1 MSVTP
6 IGDLPVSASA
16 ATRPAVATKPNP
28 SPSTRQHP
36 SNEASARRSPALSST
51 SVTRSATSVLAAPEV
66 TPGSSEPAR
75 NGIRG
80 PTQRRS
86 EPTTG
91 PETGVGG
98 DASARGDRIDHRT
111 HSGVFDR
118 YGRQPERRSRKDPDC
133 SGIELHHRRTSRR
146 SKFSLCR
153 RRRGRRQ
160 SRRPRQRSAP
170 RRTRCPLAD
179 RGRGSRARQHPPV
192 NAVALPRS
200 STRRRRHR
208 RGKRRSQ
215 GSGVWATTTSTLS
228 HRSCPSTARSS
239 SPTPETTALPAAGNG
254 RPHTRTSSSCR
265 YLFAATPL
273 QPHIACCSTSLP
285 PQDQPFCLERSW
297 SSPTVL
303 VMPRWSKSRPSTH
316 SSTPVFI
323 RFDACRSSRCSHP
336 GSASCPPSCSAA
348 PPNP

>member
-1 MSVTP
+1 MQEAGRPGSSPSPRTERYRNRCPPARLRLRSRNRKRRSQPKLRNQSPMSVTP

-16 ATRPAVATKPNP
+16 ATRPGVATKPNP

-36 SNEASARRSPALSST
+36 NPSSEASARRSPALSST
-51 SVTRSATSVLAAPEV
+51 PRHALGDVGARSPRGHTRFER
-66 TPGSSEPAR
+66 AR
-75 NGIRG
+75 AQRNPG

-98 DASARGDRIDHRT
+98 DASARGDRIDHRP

-153 RRRGRRQ
+153 HRRSRRQ
-160 SRRPRQRSAP
+160 PRRPRQRSAP

-200 STRRRRHR
+200 STRGEDIVVGNDGAKGAGLGYDDVNSVAQILSQHR
-208 RGKRRSQ
+208 EILIADTG
-215 GSGVWATTTSTLS
+215 
-228 HRSCPSTARSS
+228 
-239 SPTPETTALPAAGNG
+239 TTALPAAGNG
-254 RPHTRTSSSCR
+254 RPHTRRSSSCR

-285 PQDQPFCLERSW
+285 P
-297 SSPTVL
+297 
-303 VMPRWSKSRPSTH
+303 
-316 SSTPVFI
+316 
-323 RFDACRSSRCSHP
+323 
-336 GSASCPPSCSAA
+336 
-348 PPNP
+348 